1 MAIYRNIQMSFWTDS
16 KVVDEY
22 TPEDRYFYLYLMTN
36 PHTNLC
42 GCYEISLKQIS
53 DEIGYTKETVEKLLN
68 RFDTVHKS
76 IKYSK
81 ETKEVLLINWCKY
94 NWNASDK
101 FQKALL
107 KEINNVKNDSFK
119 NYLSM
124 IANGEDVS
132 IEKETKETRAEV
144 KQVKEIK
151 KRNKD
156 SFEKIINEYT
166 NNEELKEELKEYVK
180 FRKKLKKG
188 FTEHALELKL
198 KKLDKF
204 ANNDK
209 EKTEIVIQST
219 MNGWQDFYEVKT
231 NSKETDKNDPTWYGD
246 KDTEKASDEL
256 IEIALKLQNE
266 RKKW

>member
-68 RFDTVHKS
+68 RFDSVHNS
-76 IKYSK
+76 IRYSK

-101 FQKALL
+101 FKKALF
-107 KEINNVKNDSFK
+107 KEINNVKNDGFK

-132 IEKETKETRAEV
+132 VEKEIEETRTESKQAKETK
-144 KQVKEIK
+144 KN
-151 KRNKD
+151 NKD
-156 SFEKIINEYT
+156 NFEKIINEYT

-198 KKLDKF
+198 KKLDKLG
-204 ANNDK
+204 NNDK
-209 EKTEIVIQST
+209 QKIEVVSQST
-219 MNGWQDFYEVKT
+219 MNGWQDFYEIKS
-231 NSKETDKNDPTWYGD
+231 NSNESNNGNPNWYGD
-246 KDTEKASDEL
+246 TETEKASDEL
-256 IEIALKLQNE
+256 IEIALKLQKDAKGE
-266 RKKW
+266 